1 MDHPAPT
8 VAILVAAGRGRR
20 LGAVPKP
27 FLTLGGRT
35 VLERAL
41 HAVVDPAEVHAAVVV
56 APPDHV
62 AAARTLTAAFPKV
75 SAVVPG
81 GEERQESVAA
91 GLAVVTQAEW
101 VVVHDA
107 ARPLASADLVR
118 RVLRAARETGA
129 ATAALPARDTVKVVT
144 EGTVRQ
150 TLDRE
155 TIWLTQT
162 PQAFRASLLREVHER
177 ARRAGVRA
185 TDDAALVEAFGGTVR
200 VAEGE
205 VLNLK
210 VTTPEDL
217 ALAEAVVR
225 QQEGPGERRTGIG
238 YDVHRLVPGR
248 RLVLGGVGIPFDRG
262 LTGHSDADAVLHAV
276 MDALLGAAGLPDIG
290 QHFPPE
296 DDRYRGADSRGLLR
310 DVVARVRQAGF
321 LPAQADVVILAEAP
335 RLAPY
340 LPAMR
345 RVIAELLAV
354 DEGAVGMKATTTD
367 GLGAIGRGE
376 GIAAQAIVT
385 ISRRPA

>member
-1 MDHPAPT
+1 MDHAEPT
-8 VAILVAAGRGRR
+8 AAILVAAGRGRR

-41 HAVVDPAEVHAAVVV
+41 RAVVDPAEVHAAVVV
-56 APPDHV
+56 VPPDHI
-62 AAARTLTAAFPKV
+62 AAARTLAAAFPKV
-75 SAVVPG
+75 GAVVPG
-81 GEERQESVAA
+81 GEERQDSVAA
-91 GLAVVTQAEW
+91 GLAVVPQAEW

-118 RVLRAARETGA
+118 RVLQAARETGA

-144 EGTVRQ
+144 EGVVRQ

-162 PQAFRASLLREVHER
+162 PQAFRASLLRAAHER
-177 ARRAGVRA
+177 AARQGVRA

-238 YDVHRLVPGR
+238 FDAHRLMPGR
-248 RLVLGGVGIPFDRG
+248 RLVLGGVEIPFDRG
-262 LTGHSDADAVLHAV
+262 LAGHSDADAVLHAV

-296 DDRYRGADSRGLLR
+296 DDRYRRADSRGLLR
-310 DVVARVRQAGF
+310 DVVARVQQTGF

-354 DEGAVGMKATTTD
+354 DEGAVGMKSSTTD

-385 ISRRPA
+385 IFRRPA

>member
-1 MDHPAPT
+1 MDHAEPT
-8 VAILVAAGRGRR
+8 VAILLAAGRGGRM
-20 LGAVPKP
+20 GAVPKP
-27 FLTLGGRT
+27 FLTLGRRT

-41 HAVVDPAEVHAAVVV
+41 RAVVDPTEVHAAVVV
-56 APPDHV
+56 APPDHLD
-62 AAARTLTAAFPKV
+62 AARMLAAAFPKV

-81 GEERQESVAA
+81 GEERQDSVAA
-91 GLAVVTQAEW
+91 GLAAVTRAEW

-118 RVLRAARETGA
+118 RVLQAAHETGA

-144 EGTVRQ
+144 EGVVRQ

-162 PQAFRASLLREVHER
+162 PQAFRASLLRAAHER
-177 ARRAGVRA
+177 AARQGVRA

-238 YDVHRLVPGR
+238 LDAHRLVPGR

-262 LTGHSDADAVLHAV
+262 LGGHSDADAVLHAV

-290 QHFPPE
+290 QHFSPE
-296 DDRYRGADSRGLLR
+296 DDRYRGADSRGLLQE
-310 DVVARVRQAGF
+310 VVARVRQAGF
-321 LPAQADVVILAEAP
+321 LPAQVDVVVLAEAP

-354 DEGAVGMKATTTD
+354 DEGAVGMKVTTTD

>member
-1 MDHPAPT
+1 MEHAEPT
-8 VAILVAAGRGRR
+8 VAILVAAGKGWRM
-20 LGAVPKP
+20 GAVSKP

-41 HAVVDPAEVHAAVVV
+41 RAVVEPAEVHATVVV
-56 APPDHV
+56 VPPDHLD
-62 AAARTLTAAFPKV
+62 AARTLVAAFPKV

-81 GEERQESVAA
+81 GEERQDSVAA
-91 GLAVVTQAEW
+91 GLAAATQAEW

-118 RVLRAARETGA
+118 RVLQAARETGA

-144 EGTVRQ
+144 EGVVRQ

-162 PQAFRASLLREVHER
+162 PQAFRASLLRAAHDR
-177 ARRAGVRA
+177 AAREGVRA

-200 VAEGE
+200 VAKGE

-217 ALAEAVVR
+217 AVAEAVVR

-238 YDVHRLVPGR
+238 YDAHRLVPGR
-248 RLVLGGVGIPFDRG
+248 RLVLGGVEIPFDRG
-262 LTGHSDADAVLHAV
+262 LAGHSDADAVLHAV
-276 MDALLGAAGLPDIG
+276 ADALLGAAGLPDIG

-310 DVVARVRQAGF
+310 DVLTRVQQAGF
-321 LPAQADVVILAEAP
+321 LPAQVDVVILAEAP

-345 RVIAELLAV
+345 RVIAELLGV